1 MNGIHEV
8 TGSIPVWSTSLLFA
22 REGCGVPSYTVGTPA
37 RVSHTL
43 SWRAAS
49 SAVAP

>member
-8 TGSIPVWSTSLLFA
+8 TGSIPVWSTSLSQG
-22 REGCGVPSYTVGTPA
+22 RRRCSSYRVGTPA
-37 RVSHTL
+37 RVSHPL
-43 SWRAAS
+43 NWRAAS

>member
-8 TGSIPVWSTSLLFA
+8 TGSIPVWSTSLCHE
-22 REGCGVPSYTVGTPA
+22 RQRRSSYRAGTPA